1 MLGLIMIIMEIKYPP
16 LWHLL
21 RSLALF
27 AVLTIAF
34 GCSEEES
41 TQTSIIHPQARDL
54 VDLFIEE
61 AEKRNVELD
70 LRGLRVEFTNETEI
84 GGSPFCGIALKTSP
98 NALVRISQP
107 CWDPYSDSEKEIF
120 ILHELGHALLS
131 RPHLDAEFDNGL
143 AVSMMNSNPYNIY
156 NQWTLNLR
164 DYYIDELFGT
174 HEGPPDWAER
184 NENSRVVFEENFE
197 SIGSW
202 ELTNNLGESPA
213 PHITGALDSA
223 RSWLELRSSDNT
235 VSENSHYWRLRLED
249 LDIAPDSELEL
260 RARVRGQDISG
271 EGIVVSMRGDA
282 IDVSTS
288 ITFDLQLI
296 EEQGDFGFQRVNLR
310 IPYYTSAVDRL
321 TIFFVMRSN
330 TSGTAYLTD
339 LELVEWY

>member
-1 MLGLIMIIMEIKYPP
+1 MEIKYPP

-27 AVLTIAF
+27 AVLAITF
-34 GCSEEES
+34 SCSDEES
-41 TQTSIIHPQARDL
+41 ARTSIIHPNARDL

-61 AEKRNVELD
+61 AGKRDVQLD
-70 LRGLRVEFTNETEI
+70 LTGLRVEFTIEVEFN
-84 GGSPFCGIALKTSP
+84 GSSFCGYAFSTSP
-98 NALVRISQP
+98 NALIRISQP
-107 CWDPYSDSEKEIF
+107 CWDRLTDYEKEILMF
-120 ILHELGHALLS
+120 HELGHALLF
-131 RPHLDAEFDNGL
+131 RPHLDAEYDNGSK
-143 AVSMMNSNPYNIY
+143 VSMMHSDACCMY

-174 HEGPPDWAER
+174 HEGPPDWAVR